1 MAPLN
6 YLRPKTIEEAIDH
19 LQSGVV
25 LAGGTGLT
33 PRRAQIDSVVD
44 ISDLGLDKIEREDQ
58 VFHIGAGT
66 SLQAIL
72 TNAEIPAALRQ
83 ACTLEAGW
91 NMRNMSTLG
100 GTIMDADGRSALVT
114 ILLALSAEIVREP
127 EGDLITIDR
136 FLSQRT
142 KINLITQ
149 IQFEKPRKLLYEQ
162 VARTPL
168 DFPIVCASL
177 AVADDKSGT
186 TNVALGGHGAR
197 PVRLPDAEDLVSK
210 GTDRYEVERAARRA
224 YKDASD
230 HWASAEY
237 RSAIA
242 GILVRRL
249 MEEGTQ
255 E

>member
-6 YLRPKTIEEAIDH
+6 YLRPKTMDEAIDY
-19 LQSGVV
+19 LQSGVP

-33 PRRAQIDSVVD
+33 PRRAKIETVVD
-44 ISDLGLDKIEREDQ
+44 ISDLGLNKIIRERQ
-58 VFHIGAGT
+58 IVQIGTAT
-66 SLQAIL
+66 ALQTIL
-72 TNAEIPAALRQ
+72 ENAELPTALRQ

-100 GTIMDADGRSALVT
+100 GTIMDADGRSAITT
-114 ILLALSAEIVREP
+114 ILLALGAEIAREP
-127 EGDLITIDR
+127 EGDLIPIDR
-136 FLSQRT
+136 FLSQRP
-142 KINLITQ
+142 KITLITQ
-149 IQFEKPRKLLYEQ
+149 IRFEEPRNLFYEQ

-177 AVADDKSGT
+177 AVADDKPGT
-186 TNVALGGHGAR
+186 INVALGGYGTR
-197 PVRLPDAEDLVSK
+197 PVTLPGVEKFVSNGADSEK
-210 GTDRYEVERAARRA
+210 IELLAQDA

-230 HWASAEY
+230 AWASAEY
-237 RSAIA
+237 RSAVA

-249 MEEGTQ
+249 LAEGTQ